1 MPGTPV
7 PGTRVPSTIAG
18 MAGPIV
24 VGYDAAPAAQRALE
38 RAIDEARSPKRHLV
52 VVAVAEMPLDPEGL
66 QNYGTL
72 DDSPVQ
78 MMPLIEPPEL
88 QPIFEDARKQIEGAG
103 LTADYVWAAGEP
115 AGEILG
121 IAKERKASLII
132 IGEHHHGFFSKLL
145 GADVSGEIQRDAA
158 CDVIAVP

>member
-1 MPGTPV
+1 
-7 PGTRVPSTIAG
+7 

-24 VGYDAAPAAQRALE
+24 VGYDAKDAAQRALG
-38 RAIDEARSPKRHLV
+38 RAIVEARDPKRHLV

-78 MMPLIEPPEL
+78 MMPLVEPPEL
-88 QPIFEDARKQIEGAG
+88 EPVFEEARKRIEQAG
-103 LTADYVWAAGEP
+103 LTAEYVWAAGEP

-121 IAKERKASLII
+121 IAKEKKASLIV

-145 GADVSGEIQRDAA
+145 GSDVSGEIQRDAG
-158 CDVIAVP
+158 CDVITVP

>member
-1 MPGTPV
+1 MSGKV
-7 PGTRVPSTIAG
+7 
-18 MAGPIV
+18 V
-24 VGYDAAPAAQRALE
+24 VGYDGSAAAQRALA
-38 RAIDEARSPKRHLV
+38 RAIDEARGRSGKLV

-78 MMPLIEPPEL
+78 MMPLVEPPEL
-88 QPIFEDARKQIEGAG
+88 EPILVDARTRIEAES
-103 LTADYVWAAGEP
+103 LDADYVWAAGEP

-121 IAKERKASLII
+121 IAKEQHADLIV
-132 IGEHHHGFFSKLL
+132 IGAHHHGFFSRLL
-145 GADVSGEIQRDAA
+145 GSDVSGEIQREAG